1 MYFVSANWIIPSL
14 IPNVDDF
21 LNIISISVIVLLL
34 FITLNMECAYSRDQ
48 LLLLRSSATSLD
60 RSDCV
65 RVPQFGLR
73 RRGCRAGARCRL
85 CLLAAHSV
93 TSSVSCSR
101 TPGGGEIPTIK
112 GHRPAYVNKRQ
123 LIPVRRE
130 QSAVYKSECTV
141 PKEMKHSVANYLVTQ
156 PILGPPL
163 SLFLSSIFSIS
174 TTCLEDS
181 CTGLQLNDSDYCTAR
196 ASAESA

>member
-1 MYFVSANWIIPSL
+1 MSTIL
-14 IPNVDDF
+14 

-34 FITLNMECAYSRDQ
+34 FITLNMERAYSRDQ

-60 RSDCV
+60 RSHCV

-73 RRGCRAGARCRL
+73 RRGCRAGACCRL

-93 TSSVSCSR
+93 TSSVSCLR
-101 TPGGGEIPTIK
+101 TPGEIPTII
-112 GHRPAYVNKRQ
+112 GHRPAYVNKHQ
-123 LIPVRRE
+123 LIPVRHE

-141 PKEMKHSVANYLVTQ
+141 PKEMKHSVANDLVTQ

-181 CTGLQLNDSDYCTAR
+181 CTGLQLNNSDYCTAR